1 MDKFINAA
9 GCALRVSDSEKG
21 DRCVVLLHGYLE
33 AIEVWESFAKLLK
46 ARYRVVALDLP
57 GHGISEVKGEVH
69 TMEFLADVVCGVLD
83 TMKIEKCTLVGH
95 SMGGYV
101 ALAFAEKYPDRLD
114 GIVLFHSTPN
124 ADSEQKK
131 LDRSKVIELID
142 AGKKELL
149 ARMAPGKGFAA
160 ENRTKFADTIED
172 LAELVGITEDDGIKA
187 LLRGMMQ
194 RGDKNEMLRALKVP
208 QLFIFGRK
216 DEYISPQTAEK
227 IAAEHPQA
235 HVVFLE
241 NSGHMGFIEQ
251 PEAAAD
257 ALIEFI
263 GNE

>member
-1 MDKFINAA
+1 
-9 GCALRVSDSEKG
+9 
-21 DRCVVLLHGYLE
+21 
-33 AIEVWESFAKLLK
+33 
-46 ARYRVVALDLP
+46 
-57 GHGISEVKGEVH
+57 
-69 TMEFLADVVCGVLD
+69 
-83 TMKIEKCTLVGH
+83 
-95 SMGGYV
+95 
-101 ALAFAEKYPDRLD
+101 
-114 GIVLFHSTPN
+114 
-124 ADSEQKK
+124 
-131 LDRSKVIELID
+131 
-142 AGKKELL
+142 
-149 ARMAPGKGFAA
+149 MAPGKGFAA

-194 RGDKNEMLRALKVP
+194 RGDKNEMLRTLKVP

-216 DEYISPQTAEK
+216 DEYINPQTAEK